1 MQLRLRLFWNC
12 SSQELKITC
21 VQRVHFLSPLAASP
35 GPQHHTFHLGHLS
48 YSQLVSQYHGPPFP
62 THLAQPSL
70 LCKNRIRSFPFKSP
84 ARTFTVPTIEVS
96 LFAWLQ
102 GPEWSGPCLF
112 PQIHLMTWRAVSLFC
127 QAPWPSHTSA
137 SQAHHPAPHQ
147 PQVPWVLA

>member
-137 SQAHHPAPHQ
+137 SQAHHPTPHQ
-147 PQVPWVLA
+147 PQVL

>member
-1 MQLRLRLFWNC
+1 MQLRLRLFWPPNC

-21 VQRVHFLSPLAASP
+21 VQRVHFLSSLAASL
-35 GPQHHTFHLGHLS
+35 GPEHHTFHLGHLS
-48 YSQLVSQYHGPPFP
+48 YSQLVSQYHGPPSP

-84 ARTFTVPTIEVS
+84 ARTSTVPTIEVS

-102 GPEWSGPCLF
+102 GPECSGPCLF

-137 SQAHHPAPHQ
+137 SQAHHPGPHQ
-147 PQVPWVLA
+147 PQVL